1 MSFFKGELHQQPMD
15 IRHRLQGYNLSEGIL
30 RFNDKIYVP
39 DDAELKRQILR
50 SRHDAPA
57 VGHQGR
63 AKTLDLVSRSFY
75 WPTLRRYV
83 HRYIDGCDLCQRSKP
98 THHAKYGLMQPIPA
112 GHAPWKRI
120 STDFIVK
127 LPQSNGYDSIMVV
140 VDRNTKLAHFIATRE
155 TIDSNETA
163 SLYLQHIWK
172 HHGTP
177 DQVISDRGSVF
188 VSKFMRRLSQLL
200 RIQPSPTTAFHPQA
214 DGQTERVNQVLEQFL
229 RMLRRNAKMI
239 GSNFFPWPNFH
250 IITHAIL
257 QPDSPHFTLLMG
269 TTHLYHFQRQQ
280 QVRFQRQRT

>member
-1 MSFFKGELHQQPMD
+1 MEGPTSSEFLSSFNFVIQHRPGSLNGRADALSRRSDVTQGQSQENRPFLRFAALQSSEPVWADSRIIEYVKSAIKEDITLQPIMSFFKRELHQQPMD

-57 VGHQGR
+57 AGHQGR

-83 HRYIDGCDLCQRSKP
+83 HRYVDGCDLCQRSKP

-120 STDFIVK
+120 STNFIVK

-188 VSKFMRRLSQLL
+188 LSKFMRRLSQLL
-200 RIQPSPTTAFHPQA
+200 
-214 DGQTERVNQVLEQFL
+214 
-229 RMLRRNAKMI
+229 
-239 GSNFFPWPNFH
+239 
-250 IITHAIL
+250 
-257 QPDSPHFTLLMG
+257 
-269 TTHLYHFQRQQ
+269 
-280 QVRFQRQRT
+280 